1 MHTITNTVIR
11 NGSYYYNLR
20 IPQEHVAKYG
30 AAVRFKLGDVND
42 CRPNYI
48 TSDDVE
54 QIVKRLTPLIMS
66 SFRTGSKLDYRA
78 AAKSMKPKIT
88 LLSDMLK
95 EYLAIRD
102 ISERPVR
109 LAVDALEAVS
119 GDREISDYSRE
130 DVRAFLG
137 YMQQRD
143 VKTATVR
150 RRLNS
155 LSAIFNY
162 SYAELDIEKRN
173 PFTRVIIPKEGKDV
187 SKRGVFTTEQL
198 VEGYGLALTSGSTV
212 KLLMPILG
220 ETGCRLA
227 EIVGLRVEDVD
238 LENEVLHIRPNTHRR
253 LKTAGSERS
262 LPLTPTACFALT
274 RVLQHS
280 KDDEWVYPRYIKEDR
295 CYATHASNALAKW
308 TKKRWD
314 MTAHSLRH
322 TFRDRL
328 RACDVPLE
336 AIDQLGGWSSVGGVG
351 ARYGQGYSVGHLRQ
365 YIDRIAIRG
374 RKTESSFNTSV

>member
-1 MHTITNTVIR
+1 M
-11 NGSYYYNLR
+11 G
-20 IPQEHVAKYG
+20 
-30 AAVRFKLGDVND
+30 
-42 CRPNYI
+42 
-48 TSDDVE
+48 
-54 QIVKRLTPLIMS
+54 

-78 AAKSMKPKIT
+78 AAKSLMPKAT

-102 ISERPVR
+102 ISDKPVK
-109 LAVDALEAVS
+109 LAVDALVTVA
-119 GDREISDYSRE
+119 GDREISDYARE

-162 SYAELDIEKRN
+162 SYAELDIDKRN

-198 VEGYGLALTSGSTV
+198 VDGYNTALSSGSTI

-227 EIVGLRVEDVD
+227 EIVGLRVEDVG
-238 LENEVLHIRPNTHRR
+238 LENEILHIRPNTHRR
-253 LKTAGSERS
+253 LKAAGSERS
-262 LPLTPTACFALT
+262 IPLTSTACAALT
-274 RVLQHS
+274 KALQHS
-280 KDDEWVYPRYIKEDR
+280 DDEWVFPRYIKEDG

-308 TKKRWD
+308 TKRRWG

-328 RACDVPLE
+328 RAAEVPLE

-351 ARYGQGYSVGHLRQ
+351 TRYGQGYSVDHLRS
-365 YIDRIAIRG
+365 YITMLSLEAS
-374 RKTESSFNTSV
+374 KAELL